1 MNGEFF
7 RKYEKAFDFM
17 FVFCES
23 RICIRN
29 TNNRVTANHKKLV
42 GSPLNKITTSQADS
56 VGGVVNMWKLLLYC
70 MCCEGPGAG
79 RVKSQFNLE

>member
-1 MNGEFF
+1 MRVNGFNGEFF

-42 GSPLNKITTSQADS
+42 GSPLNKITTSRADS
-56 VGGVVNMWKLLLYC
+56 VGDSEYVETLTLLYVLRRARRRS
-70 MCCEGPGAG
+70 G
-79 RVKSQFNLE
+79 

>member
-1 MNGEFF
+1 MRVNGFNGEFF
-7 RKYEKAFDFM
+7 RKYEKGFDFM

-56 VGGVVNMWKLLLYC
+56 VCGDSEYVETLTLLYVLRRARRRS
-70 MCCEGPGAG
+70 G
-79 RVKSQFNLE
+79 